1 MIDWINSNQLIYI
14 SIFVQKSMM
23 GENRDVENQL
33 KSFWE
38 KEPVKDDGEAIFT
51 LGKHFQYIWC
61 IKKQFSVAWE
71 LTKILFIFFWH

>member
-1 MIDWINSNQLIYI
+1 
-14 SIFVQKSMM
+14 MM

-61 IKKQFSVAWE
+61 IKKQFSVA
-71 LTKILFIFFWH
+71 